1 MLAPEEGDRQESLA
15 LAEHV
20 QGGDLSLP
28 FRHDPMFD
36 ANCPTTVRIGPARD
50 VAGGE
55 YAWRARAVVRAT
67 VPPIDLTARRCER
80 APRETLRGAMSKRVE
95 VLGLGNSL
103 VDILAYADDDYL
115 NAQDM
120 AKGAMTL
127 IDEDRAEALYAARVD
142 PRVISGG
149 SAANTIVGVAS
160 FGVSAAYI
168 GKVKH
173 DPLGQTF
180 ISDIRSTGVSFDTHP
195 AEHGPATGR
204 CFVYVTPDGERTM
217 NTYLGAST
225 YLSPPDVD
233 EALAKAAKVIY
244 LEGYMWDR
252 PAAKSAFQK
261 AGMLAR
267 QAGRRVALTLSDSF
281 CVDRFRGEFID
292 LMRSK
297 TVDTVFANTDEILSL
312 YETPHF
318 DEALDA
324 LRAENVLGV
333 ITRSEKGCVV
343 VEGDATWR
351 RRRSRSPSS
360 STPPVRATCSP
371 QASSPASRGA
381 PTWSPA
387 APRRAGRGRDHP
399 APRRQAQRVLEG
411 AGDGEADRFLR
422 SDPTLAPASGR
433 SAKVDSHREEA
444 RHDQG
449 PASQRLPLPRL
460 GETRKFYEDFL
471 GLPLAN
477 AFEISE
483 TKSGRAT
490 HVLHSF
496 YKMDD
501 GSSARLLRGA
511 GHAVR
516 VQAAARLRPAHR
528 ARSERGRPSQ
538 DVRRRQ
544 GGRDRNARRFR
555 SSLHRTRSISAT
567 RTAT

>member
-1 MLAPEEGDRQESLA
+1 
-15 LAEHV
+15 
-20 QGGDLSLP
+20 
-28 FRHDPMFD
+28 
-36 ANCPTTVRIGPARD
+36 
-50 VAGGE
+50 
-55 YAWRARAVVRAT
+55 
-67 VPPIDLTARRCER
+67 
-80 APRETLRGAMSKRVE
+80 MSKRVE

-173 DPLGQTF
+173 DPLGETF
-180 ISDIRSTGVSFDTHP
+180 VSDIRSTGVSFDTHP

-225 YLSPPDVD
+225 YLSSPDVD
-233 EALAKAAKVIY
+233 EALVKAAKVIY

-261 AGMLAR
+261 AGTIAR
-267 QAGRRVALTLSDSF
+267 EAGRRVALTLSDSF

-343 VEGDATWR
+343 VEGDQTWE
-351 RRRSRSPSS
+351 
-360 STPPVRATCSP
+360 A
-371 QASSPASRGA
+371 PAFPIA
-381 PTWSPA
+381 KLVDTT
-387 APRRAGRGRDHP
+387 
-399 APRRQAQRVLEG
+399 G
-411 AGDGEADRFLR
+411 AGDMFAAGFLAGLARGADMTTCGRLGALAAAEIIQHLGAR
-422 SDPTLAPASGR
+422 PHVSLKTLAAE
-433 SAKVDSHREEA
+433 H
-444 RHDQG
+444 
-449 PASQRLPLPRL
+449 
-460 GETRKFYEDFL
+460 
-471 GLPLAN
+471 GL
-477 AFEISE
+477 
-483 TKSGRAT
+483 
-490 HVLHSF
+490 
-496 YKMDD
+496 
-501 GSSARLLRGA
+501 
-511 GHAVR
+511 
-516 VQAAARLRPAHR
+516 
-528 ARSERGRPSQ
+528 
-538 DVRRRQ
+538 
-544 GGRDRNARRFR
+544 
-555 SSLHRTRSISAT
+555 SL
-567 RTAT
+567 

>member
-1 MLAPEEGDRQESLA
+1 
-15 LAEHV
+15 
-20 QGGDLSLP
+20 
-28 FRHDPMFD
+28 
-36 ANCPTTVRIGPARD
+36 
-50 VAGGE
+50 
-55 YAWRARAVVRAT
+55 
-67 VPPIDLTARRCER
+67 
-80 APRETLRGAMSKRVE
+80 MSKRVE

-115 NAQDM
+115 IAQDM

-173 DPLGQTF
+173 DPLGETF
-180 ISDIRSTGVSFDTHP
+180 VSDIRSTGVSFDTGP

-233 EALAKAAKVIY
+233 EALVKAAKVIY

-261 AGMLAR
+261 AGTIAR
-267 QAGRRVALTLSDSF
+267 EAGRRVALTLSDSF

-297 TVDTVFANTDEILSL
+297 IVDTVFANTDEILSL

-343 VEGDATWR
+343 VEGDQTWE
-351 RRRSRSPSS
+351 
-360 STPPVRATCSP
+360 A
-371 QASSPASRGA
+371 PAFPIARLVD
-381 PTWSPA
+381 TT
-387 APRRAGRGRDHP
+387 
-399 APRRQAQRVLEG
+399 G
-411 AGDGEADRFLR
+411 AGDMFAAGFLAGLAR
-422 SDPTLAPASGR
+422 GSDMKTCG
-433 SAKVDSHREEA
+433 
-444 RHDQG
+444 
-449 PASQRLPLPRL
+449 RL
-460 GETRKFYEDFL
+460 GAL
-471 GLPLAN
+471 
-477 AFEISE
+477 
-483 TKSGRAT
+483 
-490 HVLHSF
+490 
-496 YKMDD
+496 
-501 GSSARLLRGA
+501 
-511 GHAVR
+511 
-516 VQAAARLRPAHR
+516 AAAEIIQHLGARPN
-528 ARSERGRPSQ
+528 
-538 DVRRRQ
+538 V
-544 GGRDRNARRFR
+544 
-555 SSLHRTRSISAT
+555 SLKGLAIENGIGF
-567 RTAT
+567 